1 VRVFLALEI
10 PEEIKE
16 YLGVVK
22 DQLAMRIHG
31 VKWVNEKAQHITL
44 KFFGEQEEK
53 RVSEI
58 GDALSGIERWYDPV
72 AVTLQGI
79 EAFPDRKRARV
90 IVMALEKGVDN
101 IQMIFHD
108 IEDRLSGLDIEKE
121 KRSFRPHIT
130 LGRMRIPGPLL
141 DRDIVAVDMKGFTVS
156 RMVLFQSTLKP
167 AGAVYTPIRELEF
180 NKTI

>member
-1 VRVFLALEI
+1 MRVFLALEI
-10 PEEIKE
+10 PGEIKE
-16 YLGVVK
+16 HLGVVK
-22 DQLAMRIHG
+22 DQLAARIRG
-31 VKWVNEKAQHITL
+31 VRWVNEEAQHITL

-58 GDALSGIERWYDPV
+58 GDALSGIERQYDPV
-72 AVTLQGI
+72 AAALRGV

-101 IQMIFHD
+101 IRMIFHD
-108 IEDRLSGLDIEKE
+108 IEDRLSGLGIEKE

-130 LGRMRIPGPLL
+130 LGRMRTPGPLL
-141 DRDIVAVDMKGFTVS
+141 DRDIVAVEMKDFTVN
-156 RMVLFQSTLKP
+156 RMVLFQSMLRP
-167 AGAVYTPIRELEF
+167 AGAIYTPIREFEF

>member
-1 VRVFLALEI
+1 MRVFLALEI
-10 PEEIKE
+10 PKEIKE

-22 DQLAMRIHG
+22 DQMAARIRG
-31 VKWVNEKAQHITL
+31 VKWVNEEAQHITL

-53 RVSEI
+53 KVGEI
-58 GDALSGIERWYDPV
+58 GDALSGIERRYDPV
-72 AVTLQGI
+72 AVTLKGI

-108 IEDRLSGLDIEKE
+108 IEDRLSGLGIEKE

-141 DRDIVAVDMKGFTVS
+141 DRDIVAVDVKGFAVS
-156 RMVLFQSTLKP
+156 RMVLFQSMLKP
-167 AGAVYTPIRELEF
+167 AGAVYTPVRELKF

>member
-1 VRVFLALEI
+1 MRVFLALEI
-10 PEEIKE
+10 PGEIKA

-22 DQLAMRIHG
+22 DQMAARIRNI
-31 VKWVNEKAQHITL
+31 KWVNEGGQHITL

-58 GDALSGIERWYDPV
+58 GDALSGIEKSYDPIAV
-72 AVTLQGI
+72 ALKNI

-101 IQMIFHD
+101 IRMIFHD
-108 IEDRLSGLDIEKE
+108 IEDRLSGLGIEKE
-121 KRSFRPHIT
+121 KRSFKPHIT
-130 LGRMRIPGPLL
+130 LGRMKIPGPLL

-156 RMVLFQSTLKP
+156 KMVLFQSILQP
-167 AGAVYTPIRELEF
+167 AGAIYIPVRELEF

>member
-1 VRVFLALEI
+1 MRVFLALEI
-10 PEEIKE
+10 PGEIKA
-16 YLGVVK
+16 YLGTVK
-22 DQLAMRIHG
+22 DRLAARIRG
-31 VKWVNEKAQHITL
+31 VKWVSEEAQHITL

-53 RVSEI
+53 AVREI
-58 GDALSGIERWYDPV
+58 GDALSGIERRYDPV
-72 AVTLQGI
+72 AAALRGI

-101 IQMIFHD
+101 IRMIFHD
-108 IEDRLSGLDIEKE
+108 IEDRLSGLGIEQE

-130 LGRMRIPGPLL
+130 LGRMRTPGPLL

-156 RMVLFQSTLKP
+156 RMVLFQSTLRP
-167 AGAVYTPIRELEF
+167 AGAIYTPIREFDF

>member
-1 VRVFLALEI
+1 MRVFLALEI
-10 PEEIKE
+10 PGEIKA
-16 YLGVVK
+16 YLRVVR
-22 DQLAMRIHG
+22 DQLATRIRN
-31 VKWVNEKAQHITL
+31 VKWVNESGQHITL

-53 RVSEI
+53 RVREI
-58 GDALSGIERWYDPV
+58 GDALSGIERLYNPV
-72 AVTLQGI
+72 AVTLKDI

-101 IQMIFHD
+101 IRMIFHD
-108 IEDRLSGLDIEKE
+108 IEDRLSELGIEKE

-141 DRDIVAVDMKGFTVS
+141 DRDIVDVDMRGFTINK
-156 RMVLFQSTLKP
+156 MVLFQSILQP
-167 AGAVYTPIRELEF
+167 AGAIYAPIRELEF

>member
-10 PEEIKE
+10 PKEIKE

-22 DQLAMRIHG
+22 DQMARRVHN
-31 VKWVNEKAQHITL
+31 VKWVSERGQHITL

-53 RVSEI
+53 RVREI
-58 GDALSGIERWYDPV
+58 GDALSGIERLYDPV
-72 AVTLQGI
+72 AVTLKNI

-90 IVMALEKGVDN
+90 IVVALEKGVDN

-108 IEDRLSGLDIEKE
+108 IEDRLSVLGVEKE

-130 LGRMRIPGPLL
+130 LGRMKIAGPLL
-141 DRDIVAVDMKGFTVS
+141 DRDIVAVDMKGFII
-156 RMVLFQSTLKP
+156 RKMVLFQSILQP
-167 AGAVYTPIRELEF
+167 AGAIYAPIRELEF

>member
-22 DQLAMRIHG
+22 DRLAMRIHG

-53 RVSEI
+53 KVGEI
-58 GDALSGIERWYDPV
+58 GDALSGIERRYDPV
-72 AVTLQGI
+72 AVTLKGI